1 MSSMSSVHKQLEK
14 VRKPRV
20 HITYDVETGGAQ
32 VKKELP
38 FVVGVLGDFSGQPVK
53 PLRPLKDRKFIQ
65 IDGDNFD
72 EVMTKMT
79 PGLQFKVDNTLQ
91 NDGTELGVELQFNKM
106 EDFEPAQVAM
116 QIEPL
121 RQLLELR
128 NKLSDLLSK
137 ADRSDQLERLLE
149 EVLQNTE
156 SLQTLSAELKADQPT
171 DTTE

>member
-1 MSSMSSVHKQLEK
+1 MSNMSSVHKQLEK

-38 FVVGVLGDFSGQPVK
+38 FVVGVLGDFSGQPTQA
-53 PLRPLKDRKFIQ
+53 LRPLKERKFIQ

-72 EVMTKMT
+72 EVMARMT

-91 NDGTELGVELQFNKM
+91 DDGTEIAVELQFNKI

-121 RQLLELR
+121 RKLLELR

-156 SLQTLSAELKADQPT
+156 SLQTLAGELQADKPS
-171 DTTE
+171 DAN